1 MRTLRNI
8 FRRKLR
14 ATLTISGITIGVF
27 ALVVMGAMAE
37 KITLL
42 VDGGVR
48 YYQDKVTVQDETS
61 GTFFAS
67 PMSVDR
73 IPAVERVEGVRR
85 ASATI
90 YMLLDETMSA
100 VNFGPPP
107 SVSGDDFRSKG
118 LETFLVTYAK
128 GREMGSADRGK
139 VVVGADLVDKLE
151 AELGGR
157 VKIRDEYFT
166 VIGIMDKTL
175 TAPDSTVIMTLA
187 DAQELYLK
195 TLPSAIQPDVNV
207 RSLATQLIVYPEAG
221 VDPDMLAKRIEKR
234 VPNVMAQGPKAFK
247 EQIQASTEI
256 FTNIIFGIALIS
268 LLVGG
273 LSVVNTM
280 SMSVS
285 ERTREVGIRKAIGAS
300 DLQIIVQFLL
310 EAAVI
315 GLLGGGLGLFLGWLF
330 TLAAN
335 AAGEASGTPLFLLTP
350 RLAIGSVAF
359 ALVLGVISGL
369 YPAFHAARLNP
380 VEALRYE

>member
-107 SVSGDDFRSKG
+107 SISGDDFRGKG

-128 GREMGSADRGK
+128 GRELTPADRGK
-139 VVVGADLVDKLE
+139 VVVGADIVDKLK

-166 VIGIMDKTL
+166 VVGIMDKTL
-175 TAPDSTVIMTLA
+175 TAPDSTVIMTLE
-187 DAQELYLK
+187 DAQELYLE

-207 RSLATQLIVYPEAG
+207 RSLATQLVVFPERG
-221 VDPDMLAKRIEKR
+221 VDPDMLARRIEKR

-280 SMSVS
+280 TMSVS

-300 DLQIIVQFLL
+300 DLQIIVQFVL

-315 GLLGGGLGLFLGWLF
+315 GLIGGGLGLLFGWLF

-350 RLAIGSVAF
+350 RLALGSVGF
-359 ALVLGVISGL
+359 ALALGVVSGL